1 MSTGRFFITDLAVA
15 SARAALNISAP
26 RVMRALLAPLAL
38 GCGVAGAPGAGVA
51 PSAASDAWVS
61 VPPASVQSAQPV
73 PGQAPLTT
81 GAASAAPPSAAA
93 PCPRALALDVQAI
106 GAEVSCLLSRYV
118 QLDTSNPPG
127 NESRG
132 AEFVANYLAGEGIA
146 SQIIE
151 SAPGR
156 ANVIARLEGKS
167 RGQALLLVHHMDVVP
182 ATASEWSVPP
192 FSGQLEGGYVY
203 GRGSVDNK
211 GGGVVELVALALAKR
226 LAFIPARDVV
236 LLGVAD
242 EESGGAFG
250 ARWLT
255 EMRPELFADV
265 SAVLNEGGAIV
276 QPGGGRAVYGVEL
289 AQKAPLWLR
298 VTARGRPGHGSSPD
312 PITATTL
319 LVRALARLS
328 HQQFPIEVLPEVA
341 AMFRARAEA
350 MPEPQRSRYRDL
362 RASLGDAAFRE
373 QFLKE
378 PRDAALVRN
387 TLAITQ
393 LAASPKEN
401 VISESASAVLDMR
414 LLPGQDPLRVQRD
427 VEAALAEPSLRVEP
441 ILSWR
446 AHSSPRDTPLF
457 SAIERL
463 AQLRDP
469 GASVSA
475 NVIGGFTDCN
485 AFRAKGMTCYGFLPV
500 RVDPAELGRVHGKD
514 ERANVE
520 ALARAVVD
528 LHELLEQLGASA
540 STPARSNDAPRAPNP
555 TGSASG
561 AKVSD

>member
-1 MSTGRFFITDLAVA
+1 MSKSTLHESRLAVA
-15 SARAALNISAP
+15 SARAALVALL
-26 RVMRALLAPLAL
+26 LLAPAAL
-38 GCGVAGAPGAGVA
+38 GCGAASA
-51 PSAASDAWVS
+51 PSASAPSVSAPSANVAPGPSGPAAPGSMVS
-61 VPPASVQSAQPV
+61 VQPV
-73 PGQAPLTT
+73 ALPSGTAPSQPALATP
-81 GAASAAPPSAAA
+81 APAVPAA
-93 PCPRALALDVQAI
+93 PCPRALALDVEAI
-106 GAEVSCLLSRYV
+106 GAEVSCVLSRYV

-127 NESRG
+127 NESLG
-132 AEFVANYLAGEGIA
+132 AAFVASYLAGEGIA
-146 SQIIE
+146 AQIIE

-192 FSGQLEGGYVY
+192 FSGQLDGGYVY

-211 GGGVVELVALALAKR
+211 GGGVVELVALSLAKR
-226 LAFIPARDVV
+226 LGFVPAHDVI
-236 LLGVAD
+236 LLAVAD

-255 EMRPELFADV
+255 ERRPELFTDV
-265 SAVLNEGGAIV
+265 SAVLNEGGAIL
-276 QPGGGRAVYGVEL
+276 QPGAGRVVYGVEL

-298 VTARGRPGHGSSPD
+298 VTANGRSGHGSSPD
-312 PITATTL
+312 ASPATTL
-319 LVRALARLS
+319 LVRALARLTQ
-328 HQQFPIEVLPEVA
+328 HEFPIEVLPEVA

-350 MPEPQRSRYRDL
+350 LPEPQRSRYRDL
-362 RASLGDAAFRE
+362 RVSLRDSAFRA
-373 QFLKE
+373 QFSKE

-387 TLAITQ
+387 TLAITM

-414 LLPGQDPLRVQRD
+414 LLPGQDPVRVQRE
-427 VEAALAEPSLRVEP
+427 VEAVLAEPSLRVEP

-446 AHSSPRDTPLF
+446 AYSSPRDTPLF

-463 AQLRDP
+463 ARLRDP
-469 GASVSA
+469 GAPVTA

-485 AFRAKGMTCYGFLPV
+485 AFRAKGITCYGFLPV

-514 ERANVE
+514 ERANVD

-528 LHELLEQLGASA
+528 LHALLDQLGAGASSA
-540 STPARSNDAPRAPNP
+540 AGASLTTSALGRAKPA
-555 TGSASG
+555 G
-561 AKVSD
+561 AQN